1 MNLKFFAELLTNYWY
16 ILIPLLL
23 ISGSEARAKKSR
35 ARIIQILA
43 RIVGFVAVVIVTL
56 GIFGLLI
63 H

>member
-23 ISGSEARAKKSR
+23 ISGSEARAQKSR
-35 ARIIQILA
+35 ARTIQVLA
-43 RIVGFVAVVIVTL
+43 RIVGFLAVVIVTL